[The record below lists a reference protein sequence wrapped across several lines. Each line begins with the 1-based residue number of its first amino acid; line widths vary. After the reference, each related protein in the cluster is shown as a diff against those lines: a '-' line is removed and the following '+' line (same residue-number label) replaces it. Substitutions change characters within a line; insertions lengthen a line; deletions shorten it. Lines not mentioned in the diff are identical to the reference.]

1 MKKWSLIKVVC
12 IVIAICGLIYA
23 YYPRTIYSKLD
34 CLHDQLPSS
43 LEIEI
48 IKKDRAYAD
57 GIVAEV
63 TSDKLQKFID
73 MFKEYKV
80 IWSFWN
86 EGKEYKNEIY
96 IIKFKLENEELDAV
110 AIGEK
115 YVSVGYANY
124 LPVGKNIDLTF
135 LRSIFE

>member
-1 MKKWSLIKVVC
+1 MKKINLIKIIC
-12 IVIAICGLIYA
+12 IVIAIVAFIYA

-34 CLHDQLPSS
+34 YLHNQLPSN
-43 LEIEI
+43 LKIEV

-86 EGKEYKNEIY
+86 ENKEYKNEIY
-96 IIKFKLENEELDAV
+96 IIKFKLENEELGDV

-115 YVSVGYANY
+115 YVTVGYANY

-135 LRSIFE
+135 LQSIFE